1 MKQRA
6 ETAPPILTLD
16 PEVSAMSKN
25 AFAMLVLGTCAGAA
39 CAQSAVTVYGSMDL
53 GMVYESGGPA
63 GSSWNVESGVQAGS
77 RLGFKGSENLGN
89 GLSANFVIEGG
100 IAGDTGGNRPT
111 GLTFGRQTLV
121 GLSGPFGSVKLGR
134 QFNLVTY
141 ALNDVDPFGGGHE
154 GAYSNVMFSDYRTS
168 NGLYYT
174 TPAIN
179 GLTANLTWAPGEVAG
194 SSAAKR
200 EIGYAVE
207 YARGRLFA
215 VLAHR
220 SLNNLADTSTHKVTF
235 AGATYDFGPFKA
247 ALGYARNK
255 DDIALDSRDV
265 IVGASTTRGAD
276 SWMVSLIDHK
286 DSSGLRQDA
295 RQAAIGYTHALS
307 KRTNL
312 YSSYSRLR
320 NDNGAPF
327 TVGNAVE
334 SGSGT
339 RGLAL
344 GLYHKF

>member
-1 MKQRA
+1 MHKK
-6 ETAPPILTLD
+6 LL
-16 PEVSAMSKN
+16 
-25 AFAMLVLGTCAGAA
+25 AMLVCGTVAASA
-39 CAQSAVTVYGSMDL
+39 CAQSGVTVYGSLDL
-53 GMVYESGGPA
+53 GLVHESGGPA
-63 GSSWNVESGVQAGS
+63 ASSWNVESGVQAGS

-134 QFNLVTY
+134 QFNLVTN

-168 NGLYYT
+168 NGVYYT

-179 GLTANLTWAPGEVAG
+179 GVTANLTWAPGEVAG

-207 YARGRLFA
+207 VTRGRVFA

-220 SLNNLADTSTHKVTF
+220 SLNNLTDTNTHKVTF
-235 AGATYDFGPFKA
+235 GGATYDFGPFKA

-255 DDIALDSRDV
+255 DDAALDSRDV

-276 SWMVSLIDHK
+276 TWMLSVIDHR
-286 DSSGLRQDA
+286 DSGALRQDA

-307 KRTNL
+307 RRTNL

-344 GLYHKF
+344 GMYHKF